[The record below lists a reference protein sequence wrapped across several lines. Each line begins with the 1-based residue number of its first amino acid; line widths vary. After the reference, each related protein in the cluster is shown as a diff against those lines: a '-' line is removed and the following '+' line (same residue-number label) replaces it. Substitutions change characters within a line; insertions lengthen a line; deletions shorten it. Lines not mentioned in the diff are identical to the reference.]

1 MKNIKTTLIT
11 SGRDNKYTHNA
22 INPIIQRASSIIF
35 NSIAEKN
42 QTITK
47 NHTNNDNKLFYGRY
61 GTLTHFSLQK
71 SMIELENGVGCALY
85 PCGIAAITHTIF
97 SFVQPG
103 DHILVTGSA
112 YEPTQ
117 KFCRYLLKKMNVHT
131 TWFHP
136 LIGNN
141 ISQLIQNNT
150 RLIMLESPGSITME
164 IQNIPEIIE
173 SAHKKNPNIIILLDN
188 TWSAGI
194 FLKALDMGVDISLQS
209 GTKYIIGHS
218 DAMLGT
224 AVSNT
229 RCWNQLQEQ
238 SYLMGQT
245 IDADTA
251 YMASRGIR
259 TLYVRLKQ
267 HEKNG
272 LRIAHWLTTRPE
284 VERVNH
290 PALPTCKGH
299 KYFIRDFTGSSGL
312 FSFILKKRLNNT
324 QLSNFIDNLQH
335 FKIAYSWGGF
345 ESLILANQVEEL
357 QVLRP
362 ADTLDFTG
370 TLIRIHIG
378 LEHHNDLINDLYD
391 GFNRIN
397 NTE

>member
-1 MKNIKTTLIT
+1 MKNIKTKLIN
-11 SGRDNKYTHNA
+11 SGRHNKYTHRA

-42 QTITK
+42 TTISN
-47 NHTNNDNKLFYGRY
+47 NHINKNKLFYGRY
-61 GTLTHFSLQK
+61 GTLTHFSLQQ

-85 PCGIAAITHTIF
+85 PCGTAAITHTIF

-117 KFCRYLLKKMNVHT
+117 KFCRYLSKKMNIDT
-131 TWFHP
+131 TWFNP

-141 ISQLIQNNT
+141 ISEFIKHNT

-164 IQNIPEIIE
+164 IQNIPEIVK
-173 SAHKKNPNIIILLDN
+173 SAHKKKPNIIILLDN

-194 FLKALDMGVDISLQS
+194 FLKALDMGIDISLQS

-218 DAMLGT
+218 DGMLGT
-224 AVSNT
+224 AVSNA
-229 RCWNQLQEQ
+229 RCWDQLKQQ

-245 IDADTA
+245 VDADTA

-259 TLYVRLKQ
+259 TLHVRLKQ
-267 HEKNG
+267 HEENG
-272 LRIAHWLTTRPE
+272 LYIAHWLANHPE

-299 KYFIRDFTGSSGL
+299 KFFMRDFTGSSGL
-312 FSFILKKRLNNT
+312 FSFILKKRLNNI
-324 QLSNFIDNLQH
+324 QLSKFIDNLKY

-357 QVLRP
+357 QAIRP

-370 TLIRIHIG
+370 TLIRIHVG
-378 LEHHNDLINDLYD
+378 LEHYHDLIQDLSN
-391 GFNRIN
+391 GLARIHQ
-397 NTE
+397 T

>member
-1 MKNIKTTLIT
+1 MKNINTTLIN
-11 SGRDNKYTHNA
+11 SGRHDKYTHKA
-22 INPIIQRASSIIF
+22 INPVVQRASSIIF

-42 QTITK
+42 HTI
-47 NHTNNDNKLFYGRY
+47 NTNNSNKLFYGRY
-61 GTLTHFSLQK
+61 GTLTHFSLKQ
-71 SMIELENGVGCALY
+71 SMIELENGVGCTLY
-85 PCGIAAITHTIF
+85 PCGTAAITHTIF

-117 KFCRYLLKKMNVHT
+117 KFCRYLTKKMNINT
-131 TWFHP
+131 TWFNP

-141 ISQLIQNNT
+141 ISKLIQKNT
-150 RLIMLESPGSITME
+150 RLIMLESPSSITME

-173 SAHKKNPNIIILLDN
+173 STRKKKPNIIILLDN

-194 FLKALDMGVDISLQS
+194 FFKALDMGVDISLQS
-209 GTKYIIGHS
+209 ATKYIIGHS

-224 AVSNT
+224 AVSNA
-229 RCWNQLQEQ
+229 RCWAQLQEQ

-272 LRIAHWLTTRPE
+272 LYVANWLAKHPQ
-284 VERVNH
+284 VARVNH
-290 PALPTCKGH
+290 PALSTCKGH

-312 FSFILKKRLNNT
+312 FSFILKQRLNNT
-324 QLSNFIDNLQH
+324 QLSNFIDNLKH

-357 QVLRP
+357 QTIRP

-378 LEHHNDLINDLYD
+378 LEHHKDLIHDLSQ
-391 GFNRIN
+391 GLNRIN
-397 NTE
+397 A

>member
-1 MKNIKTTLIT
+1 MKNIQTKLINA
-11 SGRDNKYTHNA
+11 GRTNKYTHGA

-35 NSIAEKN
+35 NSIKEKN
-42 QTITK
+42 NIISTK
-47 NHTNNDNKLFYGRY
+47 HKNKKKLFYGRY
-61 GTLTHFSLQK
+61 GTLTHFSLQQ
-71 SMIELENGVGCALY
+71 SMIELENGTGCALY

-117 KFCRYLLKKMNVHT
+117 KFCRYLLKKMNVST

-136 LIGNN
+136 LIGHN
-141 ISQLIQNNT
+141 ITQFIQNNT
-150 RLIMLESPGSITME
+150 RLIMLESPSSITME
-164 IQNIPEIIE
+164 IQNIPEIVQA
-173 SAHKKNPNIIILLDN
+173 AHKKKPNIIILLDN

-194 FLKALDMGVDISLQS
+194 FLKALDMGIDISLQS

-218 DAMLGT
+218 DGMLGT
-224 AVSNT
+224 AVSNA
-229 RCWNQLQEQ
+229 RCWEQLQEQ

-251 YMASRGIR
+251 YMATRGIR

-267 HEKNG
+267 HEENG
-272 LRIAHWLTTRPE
+272 LYIAHWLANHPE

-290 PALPTCKGH
+290 PAFPTCKGH
-299 KYFIRDFTGSSGL
+299 KFFVRDFTGSSGL

-324 QLSNFIDNLQH
+324 QLSNFIDNLKY

-357 QVLRP
+357 QTIRP
-362 ADTLDFTG
+362 ADTLDFKG
-370 TLIRIHIG
+370 TLIRLHVG
-378 LEHHNDLINDLYD
+378 LEHYNDLIQDLSN
-391 GFNRIN
+391 GFARIN
-397 NTE
+397 T

>member
-1 MKNIKTTLIT
+1 
-11 SGRDNKYTHNA
+11 
-22 INPIIQRASSIIF
+22 
-35 NSIAEKN
+35 
-42 QTITK
+42 
-47 NHTNNDNKLFYGRY
+47 
-61 GTLTHFSLQK
+61 
-71 SMIELENGVGCALY
+71 MIELENGFGCALY

-103 DHILVTGSA
+103 DHILITGSS

-117 KFCRYLLKKMNVHT
+117 KFCQYLLNKMNVNT
-131 TWFHP
+131 TWFNP
-136 LIGNN
+136 LIGHN
-141 ISQLIQNNT
+141 ISKLIHSNT
-150 RLIMLESPGSITME
+150 RLVILESPSSITME

-173 SAHKKNPNIIILLDN
+173 SVRKKKSNIIILLDN

-224 AVSNT
+224 AVSNA

-259 TLYVRLKQ
+259 TLHVRLKQ

-272 LRIAHWLTTRPE
+272 LYIAHWLSNHPK

-312 FSFILKKRLNNT
+312 FSFILKKRLDNI
-324 QLSNFIDNLQH
+324 QLSNFIDNLQY

-345 ESLILANQVEEL
+345 ESLILASQVEEL
-357 QVLRP
+357 QAIRP
-362 ADTLDFTG
+362 VDTLDFTG
-370 TLIRIHIG
+370 TLIRIHVG
-378 LEHHNDLINDLYD
+378 LEYYKDLINDLSD
-391 GFNRIN
+391 GLDRIN
-397 NTE
+397 D

>member
-1 MKNIKTTLIT
+1 MKNIKTKLIT
-11 SGRDNKYTHNA
+11 SGRADKYTHKA

-35 NSIAEKN
+35 NSIAEKKKAIIEN
-42 QTITK
+42 Y
-47 NHTNNDNKLFYGRY
+47 HTSNNNTLFYGRY
-61 GTLTHFSLQK
+61 GTLTHFSLQQ
-71 SMIELENGVGCALY
+71 SMTELENGVGCTLY

-117 KFCRYLLKKMNVHT
+117 KFCQYLSKKMNIHT

-141 ISQLIQNNT
+141 ISKFIQNNT

-173 SAHKKNPNIIILLDN
+173 SARQKKPDIIILLDN

-194 FLKALDMGVDISLQS
+194 FLKALNMGVDISLQS

-224 AVSNT
+224 AVSNA
-229 RCWNQLQEQ
+229 RCWDQLKEQ
-238 SYLMGQT
+238 SYLMGQNV
-245 IDADTA
+245 DADTA

-259 TLYVRLKQ
+259 TLYIRLKQ

-272 LRIAHWLTTRPE
+272 LKIAHWLTNHPE

-345 ESLILANQVEEL
+345 ESLILANQIEEL
-357 QVLRP
+357 QSLRP
-362 ADTLDFTG
+362 TDALDFTG
-370 TLIRIHIG
+370 TLIRIHVG
-378 LEHHNDLINDLYD
+378 LEHYQDLINDLSN
-391 GFNRIN
+391 GFDRIN
-397 NTE
+397 ST